1 MNPTMRPQA
10 ATSAPPAQAGR
21 LTHLARD
28 RALVVVGRTV
38 HPARHG
44 ARRRRADRRALP
56 AARPPRRPP
65 LVEHVIDAGRFE
77 PSGCEY
83 RLVDLTGKSR
93 TVTLAVDTLP
103 DGTVTGLVVDV
114 TTSRSRAVADGV
126 NAQLAL
132 ALESRSVID
141 QAKGVLMSC
150 FGVDSDAAFACLSL
164 MSQHRNIRLR
174 VIAEE
179 IRSAAASGDGLSGA
193 LLTQIDG
200 TLALLAARVSGTPAQ
215 RGPRR
220 GAATVSLTIGRSTRT
235 IGSGSPRSGRCDLLL
250 AGTRLPARPTRALSP
265 ARPPPARW
273 LGRRGRTAPFR

>member
-1 MNPTMRPQA
+1 MDPTMRPQA

-21 LTHLARD
+21 LSISPGSERWSWSDGLFTLHGMEPGD
-28 RALVVVGRTV
+28 VVPTAEVFLRHV
-38 HPARHG
+38 HPD
-44 ARRRRADRRALP
+44 DRS
-56 AARPPRRPP
+56 
-65 LVEHVIDAGRFE
+65 LVERVIDAGRFE

-83 RLVDLTGKSR
+83 RLVDLSGKSR

-200 TLALLAARVSGTPAQ
+200 TLALLAARVAAPPPSEA
-215 RGPRR
+215 RVEAPRR
-220 GAATVSLTIGRSTRT
+220 SA
-235 IGSGSPRSGRCDLLL
+235 
-250 AGTRLPARPTRALSP
+250 
-265 ARPPPARW
+265 
-273 LGRRGRTAPFR
+273 